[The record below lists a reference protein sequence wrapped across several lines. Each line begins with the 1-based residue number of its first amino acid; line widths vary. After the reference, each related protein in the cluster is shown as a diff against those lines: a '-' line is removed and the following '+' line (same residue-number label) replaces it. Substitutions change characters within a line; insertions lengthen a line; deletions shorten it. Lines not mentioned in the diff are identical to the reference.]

1 MCLAVSVSDEQIA
14 RKFAQYFLED
24 TIRLGID
31 LGQAINKCT
40 GQSEHFYL
48 EDSDVTSR
56 LLFIHDLLS
65 DNADDT
71 LDADHSGGD
80 VFKHSDRKKVL
91 ESFMEYDNK
100 STGECSIY

>member
-1 MCLAVSVSDEQIA
+1 MSLDTGQGHNKNCTDTSVCLAVSVLDEQIA

-48 EDSDVTSR
+48 EESDVTSK
-56 LLFIHDLLS
+56 LLFIHD
-65 DNADDT
+65 
-71 LDADHSGGD
+71 
-80 VFKHSDRKKVL
+80 
-91 ESFMEYDNK
+91 
-100 STGECSIY
+100 